1 VKENQVKEKIFSMKI
16 QGLAGKPV
24 LWNGIAFPKTTV
36 QDRKCPRLSSRG
48 TKNNSP
54 GRIRKD
60 QKEAMIQTESYKD
73 WYREL
78 RM

>member
-24 LWNGIAFPKTTV
+24 LGNGIAFPKTTV

-48 TKNNSP
+48 TKINSP
-54 GRIRKD
+54 WKD
-60 QKEAMIQTESYKD
+60 QKDAMIQTESYKD